1 MEQDAPS
8 KLFERR
14 RYLQDR
20 LDRLQEEARLIWRSV
35 GVSYTNGAQPPHPNI
50 LSDQQLEILNDNQRE
65 QEQLR
70 SEMRV

>member
-1 MEQDAPS
+1 MEQDAARE
-8 KLFERR
+8 LFERR

-20 LDRLQEEARLIWRSV
+20 LDRLQEEARLIWRSA
-35 GVSYTNGAQPPHPNI
+35 GVSYTNGAQPPHPSS
-50 LSDQQLEILNDNQRE
+50 LSDQQLEMLNDNRRE